1 VKKKASASSSKKKMK
16 TPWQDQAYTFVS
28 GLFKDTKK
36 RKEFL
41 QKVLQ
46 TLEVF
51 PEHRIRILLNVLQ
64 KALASTKKKLL
75 KAKDRGLKERSLIVL
90 HSFQESFRKL
100 KPEEREALFG
110 LALSIV
116 VLVVASRIPF
126 LSRARRL
133 IA

>member
-1 VKKKASASSSKKKMK
+1 MK